1 MARVNQAAMT
11 DGVAGAGPAGATG
24 WPAALAA
31 LAAGE
36 LALLAL
42 FWPAAAKAV
51 EVWSTTSA
59 YNHLFLIAPISL
71 YVVWERRGRLAELAP
86 APALGALAA
95 LPIFAL
101 PWLAGALAG
110 ISEVQQ
116 FALVG
121 MAELMVVAVL
131 GWPVCRALAF
141 PLLYLWLM
149 VPTGEFLLAGLQD
162 LTTAAATRGLEL
174 VGVPVYTE
182 GILIE
187 TPSGR
192 YLVAPGCAGLN
203 FLLAA
208 LAFALLFANLIYR
221 SLAKRG
227 LAVALALAIAIVAN
241 WLRVWGIILIDHL
254 TGRQTGIVDDHLL
267 YGWAFFA
274 VIMAAAMALGLR
286 WRDDDG
292 RPPAVPDPREPGTID
307 PAAARKTAGTGL
319 GGFARAAGL
328 ALALAALAPAYVKF
342 AAAPEIAPVIAPG
355 VAPGAGRGGC
365 AAPGAIAGADP
376 EDRSCAD

>member
-1 MARVNQAAMT
+1 MGSLDQTVDVAADAGT
-11 DGVAGAGPAGATG
+11 APGTAPGAGYAAAR

-31 LAAGE
+31 LCAG
-36 LALLAL
+36 LVGLVAL

-59 YNHLFLIAPISL
+59 YNHLFLVAPISL
-71 YVVWERRGRLAELAP
+71 YVIWERRRTLARLAP
-86 APALGALAA
+86 APALAAVAA

-101 PWLAGALAG
+101 PWLAGALAE
-110 ISEVQQ
+110 IYEVQQ

-121 MAELMVVAVL
+121 MIDVLFVAVL
-131 GWPVCRALAF
+131 GWPVSRALAF
-141 PLLYLWLM
+141 PLLYLWLL

-162 LTTAAATRGLEL
+162 LTTAAATWGLEQAGL
-174 VGVPVYTE
+174 PVYTE

-192 YLVAPGCAGLN
+192 YRVETGCAGLN

-221 SLAKRG
+221 GWLKRG

-241 WLRVWGIILIDHL
+241 WLRVWGIIVIDHL
-254 TGRQTGIVDDHLL
+254 TGNRTDIVDDHLV

-274 VIMAAAMALGLR
+274 AVMAAAMVLGLR
-286 WRDDDG
+286 WRDDD
-292 RPPAVPDPREPGTID
+292 RPAADPGTGQ
-307 PAAARKTAGTGL
+307 PGTGDP
-319 GGFARAAGL
+319 GMTGARTRPAGFAAAAGL
-328 ALALAALAPAYVKF
+328 VVALAALAPAYVHF
-342 AAAPEIAPVIAPG
+342 A
-355 VAPGAGRGGC
+355 VAPPGC
-365 AAPGAIAGADP
+365 PGAVT
-376 EDRSCAD
+376 EDGSCAD